1 MNHPEIAVSG
11 MKKNVEVIVKQYQDP
26 VRRVRD
32 ADRREYRRRILLL
45 LILQFIAAPVRV
57 AGDVL
62 LAHPWMKDYQHLKLY
77 AVLLPLAYVIA
88 LWTIGI
94 WWVFKRNY

>member
-1 MNHPEIAVSG
+1 MNKPLPTIDSRKA
-11 MKKNVEVIVKQYQDP
+11 DP
-26 VRRVRD
+26 LRRIRD
-32 ADRREYRRRILLL
+32 NDRREYRKRIIWL
-45 LILQFIAAPVRV
+45 LILQFLAAPVRV

-77 AVLLPLAYVIA
+77 AVLLPLGYVIA

-94 WWVFKRNY
+94 WWVFKRTY